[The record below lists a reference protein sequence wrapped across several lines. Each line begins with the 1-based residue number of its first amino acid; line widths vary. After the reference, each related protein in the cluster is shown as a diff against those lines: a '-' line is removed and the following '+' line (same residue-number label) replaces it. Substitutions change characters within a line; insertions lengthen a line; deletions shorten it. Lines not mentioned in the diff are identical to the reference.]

1 MASKRGYELYVVING
16 ELEEDVREST
26 IERITQLLE
35 SQDAEILTFD
45 KRGSRRLAYPIN
57 GQLEGYDVL
66 YQCLMPSQG
75 PNVVESQL
83 RLSEQIL
90 RYLLIR
96 QDELLKQPAENGETP
111 EEIEEGEDEA
121 EAIAEADVETETEAE
136 VEESDAG
143 TDTDDEADAPENG
156 NEEEEE

>member
-1 MASKRGYELYVVING
+1 MATKRGYELFVVING
-16 ELEEDVREST
+16 ELEEDVRESA
-26 IERITQLLE
+26 IERITQLIE

-45 KRGSRRLAYPIN
+45 ERGSRRLAYPID

-66 YQCLMPSQG
+66 YQCLMPPQG

-96 QDELLKQPAENGETP
+96 RDELLEQPTENGEAP
-111 EEIEEGEDEA
+111 DEA
-121 EAIAEADVETETEAE
+121 EEAVAEADVEAEAEATETEE
-136 VEESDAG
+136 SEES
-143 TDTDDEADAPENG
+143 ADADVEMDEQDDG
-156 NEEEEE
+156 NEESEE

>member
-45 KRGSRRLAYPIN
+45 ERGSRRLAYPIN

-96 QDELLKQPAENGETP
+96 RDELLKQPAENGEAP
-111 EEIEEGEDEA
+111 EEVEEEDEA
-121 EAIAEADVETETEAE
+121 ETVAEADTETEAE
-136 VEESDAG
+136 VEESAEAA
-143 TDTDDEADAPENG
+143 DTDGEVDEQVDG

>member
-1 MASKRGYELYVVING
+1 MARKRGYELYVVING
-16 ELEEDVREST
+16 ELEEDVRQST
-26 IERITQLLE
+26 IDRITQLIE
-35 SQDAEILTFD
+35 SQDAEILTFEE
-45 KRGSRRLAYPIN
+45 RGSRRLAYPID

-96 QDELLKQPAENGETP
+96 RDELLKQPEENGETSA
-111 EEIEEGEDEA
+111 ETDEVVEGDA
-121 EAIAEADVETETEAE
+121 EAVAEADVETDAEGEQPAETADTDGESDE
-136 VEESDAG
+136 QEDSNEES
-143 TDTDDEADAPENG
+143 
-156 NEEEEE
+156 EE

>member
-1 MASKRGYELYVVING
+1 MANKRGYELYVVING

-96 QDELLKQPAENGETP
+96 RDELLEQPAENGDASE
-111 EEIEEGEDEA
+111 EA
-121 EAIAEADVETETEAE
+121 EEAEDDAEAVAEADVETEAE
-136 VEESDAG
+136 VEESDEAA
-143 TDTDDEADAPENG
+143 DTDGEADEQEDG